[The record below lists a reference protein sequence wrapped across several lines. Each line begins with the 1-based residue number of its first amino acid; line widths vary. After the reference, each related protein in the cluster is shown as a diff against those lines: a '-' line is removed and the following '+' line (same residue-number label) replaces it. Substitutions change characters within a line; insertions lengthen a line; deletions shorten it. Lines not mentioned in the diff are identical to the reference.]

1 MANNI
6 DKKEPVAIYDQS
18 KIDVTKCD
26 NHELAGNIEPLI
38 KVIRGQQVMLDKDLA
53 MLYGVEAKVLNQA
66 VKRNIERFPNDFRFQ
81 LTKEECLRSQI
92 VTLNEKQGQHLKYM
106 PYAFTEQGVA
116 MLSSVLRSK
125 TAIVVNIQIMR
136 AFVSMRHFM
145 VNNASMFSRL
155 ETIEYHQLEILQH
168 QQDTDKHLQESDK
181 RIDEVFRRL
190 DEGNAKPK
198 QGVFYNGQVYDAYT
212 FVSDLIKNAKKRIV
226 LIDNYVDE
234 TVLTLLDK
242 RDNNVSAII
251 YTQQISRQFQ
261 LDIDRHNAQ
270 YAPIDVETFRLSH
283 DRFLCIDDDV
293 YHIGASIKDLGK
305 KWFGFSKMEILTP
318 DELVERINRG

>member
-1 MANNI
+1 MSNNI
-6 DKKEPVAIYDQS
+6 DKKEPVAICDHS
-18 KIDVTKCD
+18 KMDVTKCD

-53 MLYGVEAKVLNQA
+53 TLYGVETRVLNQT
-66 VKRNIERFPNDFRFQ
+66 VKRNIERFPDDFRFE
-81 LTKEECLRSQI
+81 LSREECLRSQI
-92 VTLNEKQGQHLKYM
+92 VISNGRGGNRYST
-106 PYAFTEQGVA
+106 YAFTEQGVA
-116 MLSSVLRSK
+116 MLSSVLRSQ
-125 TAIVVNIQIMR
+125 TAIEVNIQIMR
-136 AFVSMRHFM
+136 AFVSMRNFM
-145 VNNASMFSRL
+145 VNNASVFSRL
-155 ETIEYHQLEILQH
+155 ETMEYHQLEILQH
-168 QQDTDKHLQESDK
+168 QQDTDKHIEATNK

-212 FVSDLIKNAKKRIV
+212 FVSDLIRSAKKRIV

-251 YTQQISRQFQ
+251 YTQQISRQLQ